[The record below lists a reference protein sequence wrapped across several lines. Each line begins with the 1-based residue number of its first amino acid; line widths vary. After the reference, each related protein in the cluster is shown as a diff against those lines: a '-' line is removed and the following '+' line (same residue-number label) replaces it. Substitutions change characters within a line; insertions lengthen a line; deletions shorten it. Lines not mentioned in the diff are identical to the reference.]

1 LNGIKV
7 EIIEFTHNDFPGWV
21 RCVFTDIHGKQWF
34 FEEKA
39 SVVTDVFID
48 ENTLYPVNGIV
59 AGHIEKSYL
68 NDKNQEIVTINTDI
82 PWAIA
87 SEDGTTLF
95 EVFRDQI
102 VEWSG
107 NSTKGSLKLVTED
120 QIQISIRKM
129 VSNARAILTNQ
140 IGLPL
145 GVRIMTRIA
154 YRTRPAI
161 NGIDL
166 KIFKDFDEAIGG
178 CPVGSERLLWDKD
191 ALKEQDDIIDKIIA
205 RYRADVIDRCF
216 EIIEVLG
223 GGLIN

>member
-1 LNGIKV
+1 M
-7 EIIEFTHNDFPGWV
+7 
-21 RCVFTDIHGKQWF
+21 FTDIHGKQWF
-34 FEEKA
+34 IEEKA
-39 SVVTDVFID
+39 PIVTEENID
-48 ENTLYPVNGIV
+48 KDTLYPVNGII
-59 AGHIEKSYL
+59 AGQIEKSYL
-68 NDKNQEIVTINTDI
+68 NDKNQEIVAINTDI

-102 VEWSG
+102 VEWSD
-107 NSTKGSLKLVTED
+107 NPTKGSSKPVTEG

-154 YRTRPAI
+154 YWTKPPL
-161 NGIDL
+161 NKIDL
-166 KIFKDFDEAIGG
+166 KIFREFDQAIGG

-191 ALKEQDDIIDKIIA
+191 ALKKQDAIIDEVVA
-205 RYRADVIDRCF
+205 RYRPDIIDRCF

-223 GGLIN
+223 GSLIK